1 MQPDE
6 QRHERNERDLARIVQ
21 FASAVSLGATA
32 AFLYSLKSAT
42 PNLRLEFS
50 VGTVVAFLVAACLS
64 WGFWRL
70 VFRLA
75 SARQKRAD
83 RSGAAWF
90 ATIAVALLV
99 ITAAAFA
106 YSVKDV
112 GREKLGEVA
121 IGAGAAI
128 LVLSFFGFIIWR
140 VGRFFSEE
148 SQEHDD
154 PRR

>member
-1 MQPDE
+1 VQPDD
-6 QRHERNERDLARIVQ
+6 QTHERNERDLARIVQ
-21 FASAVSLGATA
+21 FASAVSLGGTA
-32 AFLYSLKSAT
+32 AFLYSLKSVT

-50 VGTVVAFLVAACLS
+50 LGTVVAFVVAAALS
-64 WGFWRL
+64 WFFWRF

-75 SARQKRAD
+75 STRQNRPG

-90 ATIAVALLV
+90 ATIAAALLV
-99 ITAAAFA
+99 VTAAAFA

-148 SQEHDD
+148 SDETSDSHH
-154 PRR
+154 